1 LFGNPNYEIDL
12 INPKSEI
19 WNLKP
24 KLEGIELVKD
34 ETKLEIL
41 PFTRFQVTE
50 VKIDGSMKKLDGRLS
65 LFVGDRTSSGN
76 PFVGELEDR
85 VFTLFFL
92 VKIECL
98 EYSIFLTKE

>member
-1 LFGNPNYEIDL
+1 
-12 INPKSEI
+12 
-19 WNLKP
+19 
-24 KLEGIELVKD
+24 
-34 ETKLEIL
+34 
-41 PFTRFQVTE
+41 